1 MLSNKAILELLY
13 SAESDAHKVKT
24 LQQYLAP
31 YKRDARNCKIRTY
44 FPATKPG
51 AK

>member
-1 MLSNKAILELLY
+1 MLSNKAMLELLY
-13 SAESDAHKVKT
+13 SKESDAHKVKT

-31 YKRDARNCKIRTY
+31 YKRDSRNCRTRTY

-51 AK
+51 AN

>member
-31 YKRDARNCKIRTY
+31 YKREARNHNTRTY
-44 FPATKPG
+44 IPTIKAG
-51 AK
+51 E